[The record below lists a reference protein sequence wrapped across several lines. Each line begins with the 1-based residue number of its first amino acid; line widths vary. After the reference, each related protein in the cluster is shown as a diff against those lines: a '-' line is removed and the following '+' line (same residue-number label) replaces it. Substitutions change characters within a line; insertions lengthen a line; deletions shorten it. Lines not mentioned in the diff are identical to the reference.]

1 LVALRPAT
9 LLGCARL
16 RRSTALYSSRRRRNG
31 PLDAPALVGRTV
43 SSIQALAQSRG
54 LTLAVDAEKN
64 LSHVVANPTSLRQI
78 LLNLLT
84 NAIKFTP
91 PNGDV
96 RVVTGY
102 LADGR
107 VFLVVRDT
115 GCGMSGKTAATPE
128 VSDDPAQPWLNGH
141 GIGLPLVQRLVR
153 EMSAEFE
160 IDSAP
165 GKGTVALIAFGGFAR
180 WSA

>member
-1 LVALRPAT
+1 
-9 LLGCARL
+9 
-16 RRSTALYSSRRRRNG
+16 
-31 PLDAPALVGRTV
+31 
-43 SSIQALAQSRG
+43 
-54 LTLAVDAEKN
+54 
-64 LSHVVANPTSLRQI
+64 LRQI

-91 PNGDV
+91 RNGDV

-102 LADGR
+102 LDDGR

-115 GCGMSGKTAATPE
+115 GCGMKGKMPTAAREDFPNNE
-128 VSDDPAQPWLNGH
+128 PWANGT
-141 GIGLPLVQRLVR
+141 GIGLPLVERLVR
-153 EMSAEFE
+153 EMGAEME

-165 GKGTVALIAFGGFAR
+165 QKGTVVLIAFGGFAR